1 MKQIEPEKLERLI
14 EECLNDFYQRRFYKL
29 NELKLKTVLRRKNPY
44 LFRAIGTERASEI
57 VESIL
62 QAYISS
68 SDETI
73 FGDVYFEKIARSLPG
88 VQVSDAEGVDAVVED
103 DNTVHAY
110 AIKSGPNPFN
120 SSAKK
125 RQHDEFMSLRNRL
138 YKLHKKFDPVLAYS
152 YGRKNTQG
160 SDNTIYRE
168 VSGQK
173 FWDELTGDPQFYL
186 KIISL
191 MKDIPQKKKV
201 EYRRN
206 WDATINKFEAEFI
219 RDFCFEDGR
228 IDWEKLTEFVSGN

>member
-1 MKQIEPEKLERLI
+1 MHLSLDTIAHGDCLEI
-14 EECLNDFYQRRFYKL
+14 
-29 NELKLKTVLRRKNPY
+29 LKTIPSESINLIVTSPPYADNRKGGYGGVPVKKY
-44 LFRAIGTERASEI
+44 VEWFLPISKELFRVLKPDGSFVLNIKERVVDGERGT
-57 VESIL
+57 
-62 QAYISS
+62 Y
-68 SDETI
+68 
-73 FGDVYFEKIARSLPG
+73 VYELVLKM
-88 VQVSDAEGVDAVVED
+88 
-103 DNTVHAY
+103 TVHAY

-152 YGRKNTQG
+152 YGRKNTEG

-206 WDATINKFEAEFI
+206 WDATINRFEAEFI
-219 RDFCFEDGR
+219 RDFCYEDGR
-228 IDWEKLTEFVSGN
+228 INWEKLT

>member
-1 MKQIEPEKLERLI
+1 MANISPEALENLIEGCLNEFYDRRFEKLNQL
-14 EECLNDFYQRRFYKL
+14 KL
-29 NELKLKTVLRRKNPY
+29 NTVLRRKNPY

-73 FGDVYFEKIARSLPG
+73 FGEVYFEKIATSLPG
-88 VQVSDAEGVDAVVED
+88 VQVSDAAGVDAIVVD
-103 DNTVHAY
+103 PDTVHAY

-138 YKLHKKFDPVLAYS
+138 YKLQKRFDPVLAYS
-152 YGRKNTQG
+152 YGRKTTLG
-160 SDNTIYRE
+160 SDNSIYRE
-168 VSGQK
+168 VSGK
-173 FWDELTGDPQFYL
+173 SFWKELTDDDSFYL
-186 KIISL
+186 KIITL
-191 MKDIPQKKKV
+191 MKDIPQRKKE
-201 EYRRN
+201 EYRRK
-206 WDATINKFEAEFI
+206 WDSTINRFEAEFI

-228 IDWEKLTEFVSGN
+228 INWEKLTEFV